1 MAEITAALVKQLRVE
16 TGTGMMDCK
25 KALIETDGD
34 MEAAVDWL
42 RTKGLASAAKKAGRV
57 ASEGLV
63 GVATELRGAAVVEI
77 NAETDFVAR
86 NENFQELVRSVAALA
101 IDHGGSIDNL
111 AATAFPG
118 GAGSVSEKITALVS
132 TIGENIQLRR
142 CAALTVESGI
152 VATYIHGASAP
163 DLGRIAV
170 LVALESSGDEAK
182 LTQLG
187 KQIAMHIAAAQP
199 QALSIE
205 DLDQAVVEREKNIL
219 LEQARESGKP
229 EEIIEKMVVGRM
241 RKYYEEVVLLEQV
254 FVVDGENKLAKVIEN
269 AAGDIGAEVRIA
281 GFVRFALGE
290 GIEKKTSDFAAE
302 VAAQAAG

>member
-1 MAEITAALVKQLRVE
+1 MAEITAALVKQLRAE

-42 RTKGLASAAKKAGRV
+42 RTKGLATAAKRAGRV

-63 GVATELRGAAVVEI
+63 GVATGERGAAVVEI

-86 NENFQELVRSVAALA
+86 NENFQELVRSVA
-101 IDHGGSIDNL
+101 
-111 AATAFPG
+111 
-118 GAGSVSEKITALVS
+118 LVS

-142 CAALTVESGI
+142 CAALTVKSGI
-152 VATYIHGASAP
+152 VASYIHGASAP
-163 DLGRIAV
+163 ELGRIAV

-182 LTQLG
+182 LSALG

-205 DLDQAVVEREKNIL
+205 DLDQATVEREKNVL
-219 LEQARESGKP
+219 MEQARESGKP
-229 EEIIEKMVVGRM
+229 EEIIEKMIMGRM
-241 RKYYEEVVLLEQV
+241 RKYYEDVVLLEQV

-269 AAGDIGAEVRIA
+269 AAGDIGAAIRIA

-290 GIEKKTSDFAAE
+290 GIDKQKTDFAAE

>member
-63 GVATELRGAAVVEI
+63 GVATGLRGAAVVEI

-86 NENFQELVRSVAALA
+86 NENFQELVRTVATLA
-101 IDHGGSIDNL
+101 IDHGGSIDDL

-142 CAALTVESGI
+142 CAALTVNSGI

-187 KQIAMHIAAAQP
+187 KQVAMHIAAAQP

-205 DLDQAVVEREKNIL
+205 DLDQAVVERERNIL
-219 LEQARESGKP
+219 IEQARESGKP
-229 EEIIEKMVVGRM
+229 EEIIEKMIVGRM

>member
-1 MAEITAALVKQLRVE
+1 MAEITATLVKQLRVE

-42 RTKGLASAAKKAGRV
+42 RTKGLATAAKRAGRV

-63 GVATELRGAAVVEI
+63 GVATGERGAAVVEI

-86 NENFQELVRSVAALA
+86 NESFQEFVRTVAALA
-101 IDHGGSIDNL
+101 IDHGDSIDDL

-142 CAALTVESGI
+142 CAALTVKSGI
-152 VATYIHGASAP
+152 VASYIHGASAP
-163 DLGRIAV
+163 ELGRIAV
-170 LVALESSGDEAK
+170 LVALESTGDEAK
-182 LTQLG
+182 LSALG

-205 DLDQAVVEREKNIL
+205 DLDQATVEREKNVL
-219 LEQARESGKP
+219 MEQARESGKP
-229 EEIIEKMVVGRM
+229 EEIIEKMIMGRM
-241 RKYYEEVVLLEQV
+241 RKYYEDVVLLEQV

-269 AAGDIGAEVRIA
+269 AAGDIGAAIRIA

-290 GIEKKTSDFAAE
+290 GIDKQKTDFAAE

>member
-63 GVATELRGAAVVEI
+63 GVATGLRGAAVVEI

-86 NENFQELVRSVAALA
+86 NENFQELVRTVATLA
-101 IDHGGSIDNL
+101 IDHGGSIDDL

-118 GAGSVSEKITALVS
+118 GAGSVSEKITALIS

-142 CAALTVESGI
+142 CAVLTVNSGI

-187 KQIAMHIAAAQP
+187 KQVAMHIAAAQP

-205 DLDQAVVEREKNIL
+205 DLDQAVVERERNIL
-219 LEQARESGKP
+219 IEQARESGKP
-229 EEIIEKMVVGRM
+229 EEIIEKMIVGRM

-302 VAAQAAG
+302 VTAQAAG

>member
-1 MAEITAALVKQLRVE
+1 MAEITAALVKQLRAE

-34 MEAAVDWL
+34 MEAAVDSL

-101 IDHGGSIDNL
+101 IDHCGSIDNL

-118 GAGSVSEKITALVS
+118 GAGSVAEKITALGS

-241 RKYYEEVVLLEQV
+241 RKYYEVVGLLEQV

>member
-16 TGTGMMDCK
+16 TGTAMMDCK
-25 KALIETDGD
+25 KALIATDGD

-42 RTKGLASAAKKAGRV
+42 RTKGRASAAKKAGRV

-63 GVATELRGAAVVEI
+63 GVATGLRGAAVVEI

-86 NENFQELVRSVAALA
+86 NENFQELVRTVATLA

-142 CAALTVESGI
+142 CAALTVNSGI

-187 KQIAMHIAAAQP
+187 KQVSMHIAAAQP

-241 RKYYEEVVLLEQV
+241 RKYYEVVVLLEQV

>member
-1 MAEITAALVKQLRVE
+1 MAEITAAMVKQLRAE

-63 GVATELRGAAVVEI
+63 GVATGKHGAAVVEI

-101 IDHGGSIDNL
+101 IDHGGSIDDL

-142 CAALTVESGI
+142 CAALTVENGI

-163 DLGRIAV
+163 ELGRIAV

-182 LTQLG
+182 LSALG

-205 DLDQAVVEREKNIL
+205 DLDQATVEREKNVL
-219 LEQARESGKP
+219 MEQARESGKP
-229 EEIIEKMVVGRM
+229 EEIIEKMIMGRM
-241 RKYYEEVVLLEQV
+241 RKYYEDVVLLEQV

-269 AAGDIGAEVRIA
+269 AAGDIGAAIRIA

-290 GIEKKTSDFAAE
+290 GIDKQKTDFAAE

>member
-63 GVATELRGAAVVEI
+63 GVATGLRGAAVVEI

-86 NENFQELVRSVAALA
+86 NENFQELVRTVATLA
-101 IDHGGSIDNL
+101 IDHGGSIDDL

-118 GAGSVSEKITALVS
+118 GAGSVSEKITALIS

-142 CAALTVESGI
+142 CAALTVNSGI

-187 KQIAMHIAAAQP
+187 KQVAMHIAAAQP

-205 DLDQAVVEREKNIL
+205 DLDQAVVERERNIL
-219 LEQARESGKP
+219 IEQARESGKP
-229 EEIIEKMVVGRM
+229 EEIIEKMIVGRM

>member
-86 NENFQELVRSVAALA
+86 NENFQELVRTVATLA
-101 IDHGGSIDNL
+101 IDHGGSIDDL

-118 GAGSVSEKITALVS
+118 GAGSVSEKITALIS

-142 CAALTVESGI
+142 CAALTVNSGI

-187 KQIAMHIAAAQP
+187 KQVAMHIAAAQP

-205 DLDQAVVEREKNIL
+205 DLDQAVVERERNIL
-219 LEQARESGKP
+219 IEQARESGKP
-229 EEIIEKMVVGRM
+229 EEIIEKMIVGRM